1 MAEHKPN
8 TATATD
14 QGSSGG
20 ISETINQGQSS
31 TLLCLLHRKL
41 TCNSS
46 GVEYLQSAVTG
57 TGGNSGQVKPGD
69 KVVDDPKTSEDSTA
83 SAAGI
88 DDENVAEMLRDK
100 YKSKTEEDGSGNGQG
115 EK

>member
-20 ISETINQGQSS
+20 ISETINQ
-31 TLLCLLHRKL
+31 
-41 TCNSS
+41 